1 MCCFA
6 GLLVEELAAVYFKST
21 LQQKAMYLE
30 NYLANSI
37 YNTAVKKLLRF
48 P

>member
-6 GLLVEELAAVYFKST
+6 GLLVEELAAVYFRSM
-21 LQQKAMYLE
+21 LQQKVTYLE

-37 YNTAVKKLLRF
+37 YNTAVKKLLHF